1 MMDTIDNLETRERPA
16 EVGGG
21 PEHAPLLAPRRRGWR
36 GLTIFG
42 IVALT
47 ILVAVAAL
55 GITIRR
61 HKEAVLVRQTEEAAI
76 PTVDPVSPQQGVNPR
91 PLVLPGEI
99 AAFYTAPIYSQV
111 SGYVKMWYKDIGA
124 RVKAGDVL
132 AYIETPGLD
141 QELERAKA
149 ELAEAQANVKLAQV
163 TAVRWR
169 KLLTTQS
176 VSQEEADVKAADA
189 QALEARAQAA
199 AAHVSRVEAL
209 EGFKKLVAPFDG
221 IVTARKVHPGE
232 LVTADQTNRP
242 ELFEVSDI
250 QKVRVY
256 VKVPQAYTAGIHPG
270 MDAKLDLPQYPNK
283 MFDAK
288 LITVSNAIDPASRT
302 ELVELLADNPLGE
315 LTPGT
320 FTEVHFELPPNPDA
334 VRIPT
339 SALIFQEHGL
349 QVAVVGPNDR
359 IELKNIRAGVDL
371 GTEIEVVDGLRPG
384 ERVVN
389 SPPATLFQGELVRV
403 ETQAQ
408 PASGTKAASEPEGK

>member
-1 MMDTIDNLETRERPA
+1 MHTMDNLETGEGPA
-16 EVGGG
+16 EARSAAH
-21 PEHAPLLAPRRRGWR
+21 HAPPLAPRRRSWC
-36 GLTIFG
+36 GLKILG
-42 IVALT
+42 IVALN
-47 ILVAVAAL
+47 ILVAITAV

-61 HKEAVLVRQTEEAAI
+61 TREAVLVRWTEEAAI

-149 ELAEAQANVKLAQV
+149 ELAEAQANANLARV

-189 QALEARAQAA
+189 QAREARAQAA

-221 IVTARKVHPGE
+221 IVTARKVHLGE

-250 QKVRVY
+250 HQMRVY

-270 MDAKLDLPQYPNK
+270 MYAKLDLPQYPTK
-283 MFDAK
+283 KFDAK
-288 LITVSNAIDPASRT
+288 LISVSNAIDPASRT

-349 QVAVVGPNDR
+349 QVAVVGANDR
-359 IELKNIRAGVDL
+359 IELKNIRAGADL
-371 GTEIEVVDGLRPG
+371 GTEIEVIDGLRPG

-389 SPPATLFQGELVRV
+389 SPPATLFEGQRVRV

-408 PASGTKAASEPEGK
+408 PSSGMNVASEPEEK